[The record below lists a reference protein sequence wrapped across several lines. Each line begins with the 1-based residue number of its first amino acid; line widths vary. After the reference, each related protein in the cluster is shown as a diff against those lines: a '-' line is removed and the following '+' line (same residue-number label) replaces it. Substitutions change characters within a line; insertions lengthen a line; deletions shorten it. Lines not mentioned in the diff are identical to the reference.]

1 MNMLQVMKPLAIAFL
16 LLISLAGCSS
26 LATFGSENYIVDLD
40 KQQYCIEG
48 RADCRSLSL
57 IGPSYREGWIAEA
70 YAMPK
75 QYYSWDAREL
85 SKILLAPPDNS
96 YQPELIGVRQ
106 YRLPPTFATHMV
118 WDVLA
123 MEYYTLYRDD
133 DGYSNLQESR
143 PQPRRFSVI
152 KK

>member
-1 MNMLQVMKPLAIAFL
+1 MKMLQVMPSFAVSLVL
-16 LLISLAGCSS
+16 LTSLAGCSS
-26 LATFGSENYIVDLD
+26 MGTFGSENYIVDLD

-48 RADCRSLSL
+48 RSDCRSLAL
-57 IGPSYREGWIAEA
+57 IGPSFREGWIADA

-75 QYYSWDAREL
+75 QSYSWDASEL
-85 SKILLAPPDNS
+85 SNILIAPPDNS
-96 YQPELIGVRQ
+96 YQPELIGGRQ

-123 MEYYTLYRDD
+123 MEDYTLYRDD
-133 DGYSNLQESR
+133 DGYFSLKDSR

-152 KK
+152 K

>member
-1 MNMLQVMKPLAIAFL
+1 MTMLQVMKPFAIAFL
-16 LLISLAGCSS
+16 LPISLAGCSS
-26 LATFGSENYIVDLD
+26 LGTFGSENYIVDLD

-48 RADCRSLSL
+48 RSDCRSLSL
-57 IGPSYREGWIAEA
+57 IGPSFKEGWIAEA

-75 QYYSWDAREL
+75 QYYSWNASEL
-85 SKILLAPPDNS
+85 SNILIAPPDNS
-96 YQPELIGVRQ
+96 YQSELIGGRQ

-123 MEYYTLYRDD
+123 MEDYILYRDD
-133 DGYSNLQESR
+133 DGYFSLMDHR

-152 KK
+152 K